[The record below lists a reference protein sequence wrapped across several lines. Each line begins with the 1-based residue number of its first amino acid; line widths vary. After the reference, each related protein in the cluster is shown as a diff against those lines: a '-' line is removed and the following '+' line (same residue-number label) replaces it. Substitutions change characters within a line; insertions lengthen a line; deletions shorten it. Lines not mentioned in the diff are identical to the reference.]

1 MQTLLHHNRAEAQEV
16 HSMKTTIAC
25 AALLCIPTLFGQST
39 PRPLTFEVASIKPS
53 DPDARGRML
62 SLQPGGGLRVTGWT
76 LKGLITFA
84 YDVRD
89 FQVSGGPG
97 WIDSTRYDIQA
108 KAERSGDSEAS
119 SDPRSMTESQLKTN
133 ADQTRQRLQ
142 RLLAERFQLA
152 IHRETREAPV
162 YALLIG
168 KNGPKLKEAKQA
180 DAPNPAD
187 VARMDPGQV
196 KGGGEVGAGP
206 VGRVMGGGPGPAG
219 PMMRGGRGPMG
230 RMMMGIGQ
238 LNGEGVTLEF
248 LVQAL
253 SNQLGRPVL
262 DKTGLTGHYD
272 FKLQWTPGPGE
283 GPNFGPPGPDAP
295 PPPDPNG
302 PSIFTAVQEQ
312 LGLRLEST
320 KGPVEIIVV
329 DRAEKASE
337 N

>member
-1 MQTLLHHNRAEAQEV
+1 
-16 HSMKTTIAC
+16 MKASIAW
-25 AALLCIPTLFGQST
+25 AALCCISSLFGQSA

-76 LKGLITFA
+76 LKGLIAFA

-89 FQVSGGPG
+89 FQIAGGPG
-97 WIDSTRYDIQA
+97 WIDSARYDIMA
-108 KAERSGDSEAS
+108 KAERSDSS
-119 SDPRSMTESQLKTN
+119 DLPNDPRSITEEQLKIN
-133 ADQTRQRLQ
+133 AERVRLRLQ
-142 RLLAERFQLA
+142 ALLAERFQLA

-162 YALLIG
+162 YALVIG
-168 KNGPKLKEAKQA
+168 KNGPKLTEAKQGEG
-180 DAPNPAD
+180 PNPAD
-187 VARMDPGQV
+187 VTKTDPVQV
-196 KGGGEVGAGP
+196 AGRGEGGAGP
-206 VGRVMGGGPGPAG
+206 VGRMMG
-219 PMMRGGRGPMG
+219 GGRGPMG

-238 LNGEGVTLEF
+238 LNGEGVTLQF